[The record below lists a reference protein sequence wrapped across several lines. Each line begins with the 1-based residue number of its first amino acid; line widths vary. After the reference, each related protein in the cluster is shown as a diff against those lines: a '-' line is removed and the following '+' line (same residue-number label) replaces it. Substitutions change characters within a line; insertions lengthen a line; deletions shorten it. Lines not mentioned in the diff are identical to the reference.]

1 MILAKLVLPPVVTTN
16 NCREYRNYQ
25 ARRTALRRPAVVAS
39 NYDDYYYYD
48 YDYSSDYR
56 DGFLARIVKAVN
68 EKKLVPGRKSEP
80 RSKGILAGSV
90 RKDFRLTE
98 ELLEDLENLPPLQD
112 IDFEDFEQQVE
123 VIARNSGLWMILT
136 IKNNIKC

>member
-1 MILAKLVLPPVVTTN
+1 M
-16 NCREYRNYQ
+16 
-25 ARRTALRRPAVVAS
+25 RPAVAVA
-39 NYDDYYYYD
+39 NYDDYNYYD
-48 YDYSSDYR
+48 YDYSSSDYR

-68 EKKLVPGRKSEP
+68 EKKLSPGGRKAEK

-98 ELLEDLENLPPLQD
+98 EFLEDLENLPPLQD

-123 VIARNSGLWMILT
+123 VIARNSGL
-136 IKNNIKC
+136 